1 MIEELRIRDLGVIAD
16 ATLPLGPGLSVVTG
30 ETGAGKTMV
39 VTALGLLL
47 GGRSDAGAVRVGAK
61 SALAEASVRLEQ
73 GHAAVERALE
83 AGADV
88 EEHDG
93 AAELIVAR
101 TVGADGR
108 SRAHL
113 GGRSAPVGALAEV
126 GQQLVVIHGQ
136 SEQLRLKSAAA
147 QREALDRFAGEEF
160 AARLG
165 EYTALYARW
174 VGAQRELNEL
184 TSASR
189 ERIREAESLEQALE
203 EIAAVDPQPGEDD
216 ELKAESL
223 RLSNLE
229 GLRLA
234 AQQAHEA
241 LVAEDFGEAGDA
253 TTLVDAAKRALD
265 HVSEHDPALAAASVR
280 LAEIGYVLA
289 DVARELASYGAS
301 LDAEGPQRLAEVEER
316 RAALGALVRKYAPS
330 VDEVIAWAEA
340 GQKRLY
346 ELQDDGGRID
356 VLTEQ
361 VARDE
366 EKLRTLAAE
375 LTSRRRDAAAEL
387 AERVSAELT
396 ALAMPDATLQVS
408 VDETSELGPLGSD
421 EVAIL
426 LRPHAGAPARVLGK
440 GASGGELSRVMLAI
454 EVVLAAVDPVPT
466 FVFDE
471 VDAGVGG
478 RAAVEIGRRLAMLA
492 RHVQVLVVT
501 HLPQVAAFA
510 DRHIR
515 VTKTSVAA
523 GDPGDRAGGVAGFT
537 SSDVALLA
545 EDERVVELARMLAGQ
560 EDSAS
565 ARAHAQELLDDARGD
580 RGGTSEGL
588 ASGGAT
594 EATGA
599 TRRGGRVRAGKR

>member
-16 ATLPLGPGLSVVTG
+16 AALPLGPGLSVVTG

-61 SALAEASVRLEQ
+61 SALAEASVRLAP

-83 AGADV
+83 AGAEVD
-88 EEHDG
+88 EHDG
-93 AAELIVAR
+93 VADLLLAR
-101 TVGADGR
+101 TVSADGR
-108 SRAHL
+108 SRAHV

-136 SEQLRLKSAAA
+136 SEQLRLKSSAA
-147 QREALDRFAGEEF
+147 QREALDRFAGDEF

-165 EYTALYARW
+165 EYTSLYAGW
-174 VGAQRELNEL
+174 TAAQRELAEL

-189 ERIREAESLEQALE
+189 ERIREAEALEAALE
-203 EIAAVDPQPGEDD
+203 EIAAIDPQPGEDE
-216 ELKAESL
+216 ELRTESL

-229 GLRLA
+229 ALRLA

-265 HVSEHDPALAAASVR
+265 QVSEHDPALAAAAER
-280 LAEIGYVLA
+280 LTEVGYVLA
-289 DVARELASYGAS
+289 DIAGELASYGAS
-301 LDAEGPQRLAEVEER
+301 LDADGPGRLAEVEER
-316 RAALGALVRKYAPS
+316 RAALGGLIRKYAPS

-346 ELQDDGGRID
+346 ELQDDGGRIEI
-356 VLTEQ
+356 LGEQ
-361 VARDE
+361 VAHDE
-366 EKLRTLAAE
+366 EKLRALAAE
-375 LTSRRRDAAAEL
+375 LTVRRREAAAEL
-387 AERVSAELT
+387 ARRVSDELT
-396 ALAMPDATLQVS
+396 ALAMPDATLQVT
-408 VDETSELGPLGSD
+408 VEETAELGPLGAD

-426 LRPHAGAPARVLGK
+426 LRPHAGAPARALGK

-515 VTKTSVAA
+515 VTKTSVASGER
-523 GDPGDRAGGVAGFT
+523 GDDRSEGVAGFT

-545 EDERVVELARMLAGQ
+545 EDERVIELARMLAGQ

-565 ARAHAQELLDDARGD
+565 ARAHAQELLDDAR
-580 RGGTSEGL
+580 SEREKVP
-588 ASGGAT
+588 AKA
-594 EATGA
+594 AAARGA
-599 TRRGGRVRAGKR
+599 TRSRSAKR